1 MLKLQKEIKKFNKI
15 KILFCLILCC
25 TFCLSGCSIGINVD
39 TMLTPPKLSG
49 EQEQIYQALQN
60 AAGTGIRL
68 KYPKSGS
75 YLSAFIIADIDA
87 DDSDEAIVF
96 YEKSNM
102 TGTDGGL
109 RINILDK
116 VNFRWQSICDRSAEG
131 SEIEKVIISRLGGS
145 DKINIIVGYSTA
157 NQSEKYLSV
166 YAYENHYLEQTL
178 THSYALFDVAQV
190 DPQQHPDLVV
200 LGAVSTSEQAYA
212 AVYCLEEDRN
222 YHEYK
227 YRFTDNYT
235 DYHQLIYGKL
245 PGQRTALYIDAA
257 TGTANIQTEILC
269 LEESE
274 QKLQFVNLLQRC
286 GKSAEETVRRA
297 GLSCM
302 DIDRDGVPEIPVQT
316 MFPGYENAA
325 EPEQIR
331 RTDWL
336 MMQENLIFTEYFSY
350 YNANDGYVFLLPE
363 IWQGNVTIRKDTTE
377 NEIQF
382 CNYRQKNNPD
392 YQNNPDNPD
401 HSNQTEQTG
410 EEMPV
415 LLRIYIAYDE
425 ADREDHLGSGYALL
439 HTKGSA
445 SYLVKPESG
454 EELSLT
460 LGEIFLNFKFLD

>member
-1 MLKLQKEIKKFNKI
+1 MLKLQTERKKNRKKQF
-15 KILFCLILCC
+15 KILYFFVFSCILC
-25 TFCLSGCSIGINVD
+25 FSGCSIGINVD

-49 EQEQIYQALQN
+49 EQEQIYQALED

-75 YLSAFIIADIDA
+75 YLSAFIIADVDA
-87 DDSDEAIVF
+87 DDSEEAIVF

-102 TGTDGGL
+102 TAADSGL

-116 VNFRWQSICDRSAEG
+116 VNSRWQSICDRSAEG
-131 SEIEKVIISRLGGS
+131 SEIEKVMISRLGSS
-145 DKINIIVGYSTA
+145 DKMNIIVGYSTA

-178 THSYALFDVAQV
+178 THSYALFDVTQV
-190 DPQQHPDLVV
+190 DPQQHPDLIV
-200 LGAVSTSEQAYA
+200 LGAVSTFEQAYA
-212 AVYCLEEDRN
+212 AVYCLEEDGN

-245 PGQRTALYIDAA
+245 PDQRTALYIDAA

-274 QKLQFVNLLQRC
+274 QKLQLVNLLQRC
-286 GKSAEETVRRA
+286 GKSTEETVRRA

-302 DIDRDGVPEIPVQT
+302 DIDQDGIPEIPVQT
-316 MFPGYENAA
+316 VFPGYEDAA

-336 MMQENLIFTEYFSY
+336 MMQENLIFTEYCSY

-363 IWQGNVTIRKDTTE
+363 VWQENVTIRKDTVG

-382 CNYRQKNNPD
+382 CDYRQKK
-392 YQNNPDNPD
+392 NPD
-401 HSNQTEQTG
+401 HSGDSDQTG
-410 EEMPV
+410 EAMPV

-445 SYLVKPESG
+445 SYLIKPESG

-460 LGEIFLNFKFLD
+460 LGEILLNFKFLD